1 MRNSVRRNDYE
12 QDDARRLFSAVFY
25 CPRPV
30 RHTSPLF
37 AAGAALVFFLVTS
50 FQVLKMIVVL
60 AVIIGG
66 LCVLFPF
73 LAPVA
78 FILAVVFFVMRIRFI
93 IRNIYAILAGAYVY
107 GLLAAFGASHIGL
120 FGYAAYALAAA
131 AVLVLHVILKW
142 LYRMGYTTKQAF
154 GIMGLVPLLVVAFV
168 LPFLKIPVVHGDVVV
183 SPDVYPD
190 AAPSP
195 DVVAVRPAVYPGTA
209 ASPDVVHESIVVRPP
224 IYPDGVTP
232 DAVHSGI
239 TVHPG
244 VYPSAGVSYDAVHG
258 AHVNHSSY
266 INPYADEPTVTVRPY
281 IKEDGTVVEG
291 HVRTAP
297 DEVESNNLSYRG

>member
-1 MRNSVRRNDYE
+1 MNKTMHAGFLVLYFI
-12 QDDARRLFSAVFY
+12 ALVLAGM
-25 CPRPV
+25 
-30 RHTSPLF
+30 SPLF

-60 AVIIGG
+60 AVMIGG

-78 FILAVVFFVMRIRFI
+78 FILAVVFFVIRIRFI

-107 GLLAAFGASHIGL
+107 GVLAAFGASHIGL
-120 FGYAAYALAAA
+120 LGYTTYALAAA

-142 LYRMGYTTKQAF
+142 LYRMGYTTTQAF
-154 GIMGLVPLLVVAFV
+154 GIMGLVPLLVIAFV
-168 LPFLKIPVVHGDVVV
+168 LPFLKIPVVHGDVAV

-190 AAPSP
+190 APPAP
-195 DVVAVRPAVYPGTA
+195 DVAHGGVAVRLAVYPGTA
-209 ASPDVVHESIVVRPP
+209 ASPDIVHDGIVVRPH

-232 DAVHSGI
+232 DVVHSGI
-239 TVHPG
+239 TVYPG
-244 VYPSAGVSYDAVHG
+244 AGISYDAVHG
-258 AHVNHSSY
+258 AHINHSSY

-281 IKEDGTVVEG
+281 IKGDGTVVKG

>member
-1 MRNSVRRNDYE
+1 MNKTMHASFLVLYFI
-12 QDDARRLFSAVFY
+12 ALVLAG
-25 CPRPV
+25 
-30 RHTSPLF
+30 TSPLF
-37 AAGAALVFFLVTS
+37 AVGAALVFFLLTS

-78 FILAVVFFVMRIRFI
+78 FILAVVFFVLRIRFI
-93 IRNIYAILAGAYVY
+93 IRNIYAILAGAYMY

-120 FGYAAYALAAA
+120 LGYAAYALAAA

-190 AAPSP
+190 AAPPP
-195 DVVAVRPAVYPGTA
+195 DVVHSGVAVRPAAYPGTA
-209 ASPDVVHESIVVRPP
+209 ASPDVVHDGIIVRPP
-224 IYPDGVTP
+224 IYPDT
-232 DAVHSGI
+232 VHSGI

-281 IKEDGTVVEG
+281 IKEDGTFVEG

>member
-1 MRNSVRRNDYE
+1 MNKTMHAGFLVLYFIALVLSG
-12 QDDARRLFSAVFY
+12 
-25 CPRPV
+25 
-30 RHTSPLF
+30 TSPLF

-78 FILAVVFFVMRIRFI
+78 FILAVVFFVLRIRFI
-93 IRNIYAILAGAYVY
+93 IRNIYAILAGAYMY

-120 FGYAAYALAAA
+120 LGYAAYALAAA

-190 AAPSP
+190 APPAP
-195 DVVAVRPAVYPGTA
+195 DVADGGVAVRPAVYPGTA
-209 ASPDVVHESIVVRPP
+209 ASPDIVHDGIVVRPH

-232 DAVHSGI
+232 DVVHSGI
-239 TVHPG
+239 TVYPG
-244 VYPSAGVSYDAVHG
+244 AGISYDAVHG

-281 IKEDGTVVEG
+281 IKGDGTVVKG

>member
-1 MRNSVRRNDYE
+1 MNKTMHAGFLALYFIALVL
-12 QDDARRLFSAVFY
+12 AG
-25 CPRPV
+25 
-30 RHTSPLF
+30 TSPLF
-37 AAGAALVFFLVTS
+37 AAGAALAFFLVTS

-60 AVIIGG
+60 AVMIGG

-120 FGYAAYALAAA
+120 LGYEAYALAAA

-154 GIMGLVPLLVVAFV
+154 GIMGLMPLLVVAFV

-195 DVVAVRPAVYPGTA
+195 DVVHSGVVVRPAVYPGTA
-209 ASPDVVHESIVVRPP
+209 AAPDVVHDGIIVRPP
-224 IYPDGVTP
+224 IYPDT
-232 DAVHSGI
+232 VHSGI

-258 AHVNHSSY
+258 AYVNHSSY

>member
-1 MRNSVRRNDYE
+1 MNKTMHAGFLVLYFIALVLSG
-12 QDDARRLFSAVFY
+12 
-25 CPRPV
+25 
-30 RHTSPLF
+30 TSPLF

-78 FILAVVFFVMRIRFI
+78 FILAVVFFVLRIRFI
-93 IRNIYAILAGAYVY
+93 IRNIYAILAGAYMY

-120 FGYAAYALAAA
+120 LGYAAYALAAA

-190 AAPSP
+190 AAPP
-195 DVVAVRPAVYPGTA
+195 PRRRPPAALQSVLLHIRELRLLLTSFTMVLSYGLLYILIPFTA
-209 ASPDVVHESIVVRPP
+209 ALPCIPAYIPAPECPM
-224 IYPDGVTP
+224 TP
-232 DAVHSGI
+232 FMGLTSTI
-239 TVHPG
+239 PL
-244 VYPSAGVSYDAVHG
+244 
-258 AHVNHSSY
+258 
-266 INPYADEPTVTVRPY
+266 I
-281 IKEDGTVVEG
+281 
-291 HVRTAP
+291 
-297 DEVESNNLSYRG
+297 

>member
-1 MRNSVRRNDYE
+1 MNKTMHAGFLVLYFIALVLSG
-12 QDDARRLFSAVFY
+12 
-25 CPRPV
+25 
-30 RHTSPLF
+30 TSPLF

-78 FILAVVFFVMRIRFI
+78 FILAVVFFVLRIRFI
-93 IRNIYAILAGAYVY
+93 IRNIYAILAGAYMY

-120 FGYAAYALAAA
+120 LGYAAYALAAA

-154 GIMGLVPLLVVAFV
+154 GIMGLGPLLVVAFV

-190 AAPSP
+190 APPAP
-195 DVVAVRPAVYPGTA
+195 DVAHGGVAVRPAVYPGTA
-209 ASPDVVHESIVVRPP
+209 ASPDIVHDGIVVRPH

-232 DAVHSGI
+232 DVVHSGI
-239 TVHPG
+239 TVYPG
-244 VYPSAGVSYDAVHG
+244 AGISYDAVHG

-281 IKEDGTVVEG
+281 IKGDGTVVKG

>member
-1 MRNSVRRNDYE
+1 MNKTMHAGFLVLYFI
-12 QDDARRLFSAVFY
+12 ALVLAG
-25 CPRPV
+25 
-30 RHTSPLF
+30 TSPLF

-78 FILAVVFFVMRIRFI
+78 FILAVVFFVLRIRFI
-93 IRNIYAILAGAYVY
+93 IRNIYAILAGAYMY

-120 FGYAAYALAAA
+120 LGYAAYALAAA

-190 AAPSP
+190 AAPPP
-195 DVVAVRPAVYPGTA
+195 DVVHSGVAVRPAAYPGTA
-209 ASPDVVHESIVVRPP
+209 ASPDVVHDGIIVRPP
-224 IYPDGVTP
+224 IYPDT
-232 DAVHSGI
+232 VHSGI

-281 IKEDGTVVEG
+281 IKEDGTFVEG

>member
-1 MRNSVRRNDYE
+1 MNKTMHASFLVLYFI
-12 QDDARRLFSAVFY
+12 ALVLAGM
-25 CPRPV
+25 
-30 RHTSPLF
+30 SPLF

-60 AVIIGG
+60 AVMIGG

-78 FILAVVFFVMRIRFI
+78 FILAVVFFVIRIRFI

-107 GLLAAFGASHIGL
+107 GVLAAFGASHIGL
-120 FGYAAYALAAA
+120 LGYTTYALAAA
-131 AVLVLHVILKW
+131 AVLVLHVILKQ
-142 LYRMGYTTKQAF
+142 LYRMGYTTTQAF
-154 GIMGLVPLLVVAFV
+154 GIMGLVPLLVIAFV
-168 LPFLKIPVVHGDVVV
+168 LPFLKIPVVHGDVAV

-190 AAPSP
+190 APPAP
-195 DVVAVRPAVYPGTA
+195 DVAHGGVAVRPAVYPGTA
-209 ASPDVVHESIVVRPP
+209 ASPDIVHDGIVVRPH

-232 DAVHSGI
+232 DVVHSGI
-239 TVHPG
+239 TVYPG
-244 VYPSAGVSYDAVHG
+244 AGISYDAVHG
-258 AHVNHSSY
+258 AHINHSSY

-281 IKEDGTVVEG
+281 IKEDGTFVEG

>member
-1 MRNSVRRNDYE
+1 MNKTMHAGFLVLYFIALVLSG
-12 QDDARRLFSAVFY
+12 
-25 CPRPV
+25 
-30 RHTSPLF
+30 TSPLF

-107 GLLAAFGASHIGL
+107 GVLAAFGASHIGL
-120 FGYAAYALAAA
+120 LGYTTYALAAA

-142 LYRMGYTTKQAF
+142 LYRMGYTTTQAF
-154 GIMGLVPLLVVAFV
+154 GIIGLVPLLVVAFV

-190 AAPSP
+190 APPAP
-195 DVVAVRPAVYPGTA
+195 DIVHGGVAVRPAVYPGTA
-209 ASPDVVHESIVVRPP
+209 ASPDIVHDGIVVRPH

-239 TVHPG
+239 TVYPG
-244 VYPSAGVSYDAVHG
+244 AGISYDAVHG
-258 AHVNHSSY
+258 AHINHSSY

-281 IKEDGTVVEG
+281 IKEDGTFVEG

-297 DEVESNNLSYRG
+297 DGVESNNLSYRG

>member
-1 MRNSVRRNDYE
+1 MNKTMHAGFLVLYFIALVLSG
-12 QDDARRLFSAVFY
+12 
-25 CPRPV
+25 
-30 RHTSPLF
+30 TSPLF

-78 FILAVVFFVMRIRFI
+78 FILAVVFFVLRIRFI
-93 IRNIYAILAGAYVY
+93 IRNIYAILAGAYMY

-120 FGYAAYALAAA
+120 LGYAAYALAAA

-154 GIMGLVPLLVVAFV
+154 GIMGLVPLLVVVFV

-183 SPDVYPD
+183 SPDVYLR
-190 AAPSP
+190 
-195 DVVAVRPAVYPGTA
+195 RPPTSSTA
-209 ASPDVVHESIVVRPP
+209 ASQSVLLHIRELRLLLTSFTMV
-224 IYPDGVTP
+224 
-232 DAVHSGI
+232 
-239 TVHPG
+239 
-244 VYPSAGVSYDAVHG
+244 
-258 AHVNHSSY
+258 
-266 INPYADEPTVTVRPY
+266 
-281 IKEDGTVVEG
+281 
-291 HVRTAP
+291 
-297 DEVESNNLSYRG
+297 LSYGLLYILIPFTAALPCIPAYIPAPECPMTPFMGLTSTIPLI

>member
-1 MRNSVRRNDYE
+1 MNKTMHASFLVLYFI
-12 QDDARRLFSAVFY
+12 ALVLAGM
-25 CPRPV
+25 
-30 RHTSPLF
+30 SPLF

-107 GLLAAFGASHIGL
+107 GVLAAFGASHIGFL
-120 FGYAAYALAAA
+120 GYTAYALAAA
-131 AVLVLHVILKW
+131 AVLVLHVLLKW
-142 LYRMGYTTKQAF
+142 LYRMGYTTTQAF
-154 GIMGLVPLLVVAFV
+154 GIMGLVPLLVIAFV

-195 DVVAVRPAVYPGTA
+195 DVVAVRPAIYPGTA
-209 ASPDVVHESIVVRPP
+209 ASPDVVHESIAVRPP
-224 IYPDGVTP
+224 IYP

-239 TVHPG
+239 TVYPG
-244 VYPSAGVSYDAVHG
+244 AYPGAGLSYDAVHG

-281 IKEDGTVVEG
+281 IKGDGTIVEG

>member
-1 MRNSVRRNDYE
+1 MNKTMHAGFLVLYFIALVLSG
-12 QDDARRLFSAVFY
+12 
-25 CPRPV
+25 
-30 RHTSPLF
+30 TSPLF

-120 FGYAAYALAAA
+120 LGYAAYVLAAA

-190 AAPSP
+190 AAPPP
-195 DVVAVRPAVYPGTA
+195 DVVHSGVAVRPAAYPGTA
-209 ASPDVVHESIVVRPP
+209 ASPDVVHDGIIVRPP
-224 IYPDGVTP
+224 IYPDT
-232 DAVHSGI
+232 VHSGI

-281 IKEDGTVVEG
+281 IKGDGTVVEG

>member
-1 MRNSVRRNDYE
+1 MNKTMHAGFLVLYFIALVLSG
-12 QDDARRLFSAVFY
+12 
-25 CPRPV
+25 
-30 RHTSPLF
+30 TSPLF

-78 FILAVVFFVMRIRFI
+78 FILAVVFFVLRIRFI
-93 IRNIYAILAGAYVY
+93 IRNIYAILAGAYMY

-120 FGYAAYALAAA
+120 LGYAAYALAAA

-190 AAPSP
+190 AAPPPPRRRPQRRCSP
-195 DVVAVRPAVYPGTA
+195 
-209 ASPDVVHESIVVRPP
+209 SCCI
-224 IYPDGVTP
+224 
-232 DAVHSGI
+232 SGNC
-239 TVHPG
+239 G
-244 VYPSAGVSYDAVHG
+244 FS
-258 AHVNHSSY
+258 
-266 INPYADEPTVTVRPY
+266 
-281 IKEDGTVVEG
+281 
-291 HVRTAP
+291 
-297 DEVESNNLSYRG
+297 

>member
-1 MRNSVRRNDYE
+1 MNKTMHASFLVLYFI
-12 QDDARRLFSAVFY
+12 ALVLAGM
-25 CPRPV
+25 
-30 RHTSPLF
+30 SPLF

-50 FQVLKMIVVL
+50 FQVLKIIVVL

-107 GLLAAFGASHIGL
+107 GVLSAFGASHIGL
-120 FGYAAYALAAA
+120 LGYTTYALAAA
-131 AVLVLHVILKW
+131 AVLVLHVILKQ
-142 LYRMGYTTKQAF
+142 LYRMGYTTTQAF
-154 GIMGLVPLLVVAFV
+154 GIMGLVPLLVIAFV
-168 LPFLKIPVVHGDVVV
+168 LPFLKIPIVHGDVVV

-190 AAPSP
+190 APPAP
-195 DVVAVRPAVYPGTA
+195 DIVHGGVAVRPAVYPGTA
-209 ASPDVVHESIVVRPP
+209 ASPDIVHDGIVVRPQ

-239 TVHPG
+239 TVYPG
-244 VYPSAGVSYDAVHG
+244 AGISYDAVHG
-258 AHVNHSSY
+258 AHINHSSY

-281 IKEDGTVVEG
+281 IKEDGTFVEG

-297 DEVESNNLSYRG
+297 DGVESNNLSYRG

>member
-1 MRNSVRRNDYE
+1 MNKTMHAGFLVLYFIALVLSG
-12 QDDARRLFSAVFY
+12 
-25 CPRPV
+25 
-30 RHTSPLF
+30 TSPLF

-78 FILAVVFFVMRIRFI
+78 FILAVVFFVLRIRFI
-93 IRNIYAILAGAYVY
+93 IRNIYAILAGAYMY

-120 FGYAAYALAAA
+120 LGYAAYALAAA

-195 DVVAVRPAVYPGTA
+195 DVVHSGVAVRPAAYPGTA
-209 ASPDVVHESIVVRPP
+209 ASPDVVHDGIIVRPP
-224 IYPDGVTP
+224 IYPDT
-232 DAVHSGI
+232 VHSGI

-281 IKEDGTVVEG
+281 IKGDGTVVKG

>member
-1 MRNSVRRNDYE
+1 MNKTMHAGFLVLYFIALVLSG
-12 QDDARRLFSAVFY
+12 
-25 CPRPV
+25 
-30 RHTSPLF
+30 TSPLF

-78 FILAVVFFVMRIRFI
+78 FILAVVFFVLRIRFI
-93 IRNIYAILAGAYVY
+93 IRNIYAILAGAYMY

-120 FGYAAYALAAA
+120 LGYAAYALAAA

-190 AAPSP
+190 APPAP
-195 DVVAVRPAVYPGTA
+195 DVAHGGVAVRPAVYPGTA
-209 ASPDVVHESIVVRPP
+209 ASPDIVHDGIVVRPH

-232 DAVHSGI
+232 DVVHSGI
-239 TVHPG
+239 TVYPG
-244 VYPSAGVSYDAVHG
+244 AGISYDAVHG
-258 AHVNHSSY
+258 AHINHSSY

-281 IKEDGTVVEG
+281 IKGDGTVVKG

>member
-1 MRNSVRRNDYE
+1 MHAGFLALYFIALVL
-12 QDDARRLFSAVFY
+12 AG
-25 CPRPV
+25 
-30 RHTSPLF
+30 TSPLF
-37 AAGAALVFFLVTS
+37 AAGAALAFFLVTS

-60 AVIIGG
+60 AVMIGG

-120 FGYAAYALAAA
+120 LGYAAYALAAA

-154 GIMGLVPLLVVAFV
+154 GIMGLMPLLVVAFV

-195 DVVAVRPAVYPGTA
+195 DVVHSGVVVRPAVYPGTA
-209 ASPDVVHESIVVRPP
+209 AAPDVVHDGIIVRPP
-224 IYPDGVTP
+224 IYPDT
-232 DAVHSGI
+232 VHSGI

>member
-1 MRNSVRRNDYE
+1 MNKTMHAGFLVLYFIALVLSG
-12 QDDARRLFSAVFY
+12 
-25 CPRPV
+25 
-30 RHTSPLF
+30 TSPLF
-37 AAGAALVFFLVTS
+37 AAGAALAFFLVTS

-60 AVIIGG
+60 AMIIGG

-120 FGYAAYALAAA
+120 LGYAAYALAAA

-154 GIMGLVPLLVVAFV
+154 GIMGLMPLLVVAFV

-195 DVVAVRPAVYPGTA
+195 DVVHSGVVVRPAVYPGTA
-209 ASPDVVHESIVVRPP
+209 AAPDVVHDGIIVRPP
-224 IYPDGVTP
+224 IYPDT
-232 DAVHSGI
+232 VHSGI

>member
-1 MRNSVRRNDYE
+1 MNKTMHAGFLALYFIALVL
-12 QDDARRLFSAVFY
+12 AG
-25 CPRPV
+25 
-30 RHTSPLF
+30 TSPLF
-37 AAGAALVFFLVTS
+37 AAGAALAFFLVTS

-60 AVIIGG
+60 AVMIGG

-120 FGYAAYALAAA
+120 LGYAAYALAAA

-154 GIMGLVPLLVVAFV
+154 GIMGLMPLLVVAFV

-195 DVVAVRPAVYPGTA
+195 DVVHSGVVVRPAVYPGTA
-209 ASPDVVHESIVVRPP
+209 AAPDVVHDGIIVRPP
-224 IYPDGVTP
+224 IYPDT
-232 DAVHSGI
+232 VHSGI

-258 AHVNHSSY
+258 AHVNHSS
-266 INPYADEPTVTVRPY
+266 
-281 IKEDGTVVEG
+281 
-291 HVRTAP
+291 
-297 DEVESNNLSYRG
+297 

>member
-1 MRNSVRRNDYE
+1 MHAGFLALYFIALVL
-12 QDDARRLFSAVFY
+12 AG
-25 CPRPV
+25 
-30 RHTSPLF
+30 TSPLF
-37 AAGAALVFFLVTS
+37 AAGAALAFFLVTS

-60 AVIIGG
+60 AVMIGG

-120 FGYAAYALAAA
+120 LGYEAYALAAA

-154 GIMGLVPLLVVAFV
+154 GIMGLMPLLVVAFV

-195 DVVAVRPAVYPGTA
+195 DVVHSGVVVRPAVYPGTA
-209 ASPDVVHESIVVRPP
+209 AAPDVVHDGIIVRPP
-224 IYPDGVTP
+224 IYPDT
-232 DAVHSGI
+232 VHSGI

-258 AHVNHSSY
+258 AYVNHSSY

>member
-1 MRNSVRRNDYE
+1 MNKTMHASFLVLYFI
-12 QDDARRLFSAVFY
+12 ALVLAGM
-25 CPRPV
+25 
-30 RHTSPLF
+30 SPLF

-60 AVIIGG
+60 AVMIGG

-78 FILAVVFFVMRIRFI
+78 FILAVVFFVIRIRFI

-107 GLLAAFGASHIGL
+107 GVLAAFGASHIGL
-120 FGYAAYALAAA
+120 LGYTTYALAAA
-131 AVLVLHVILKW
+131 AVLVLHVILKQ
-142 LYRMGYTTKQAF
+142 LYRMGYTTTQAF
-154 GIMGLVPLLVVAFV
+154 GIMGLVPLLVIAFV

-190 AAPSP
+190 A
-195 DVVAVRPAVYPGTA
+195 
-209 ASPDVVHESIVVRPP
+209 
-224 IYPDGVTP
+224 
-232 DAVHSGI
+232 GI
-239 TVHPG
+239 
-244 VYPSAGVSYDAVHG
+244 SYDAFHG
-258 AHVNHSSY
+258 AHINHSSY

-281 IKEDGTVVEG
+281 IKEDGTFVEG

>member
-1 MRNSVRRNDYE
+1 MNKTMHAGFLVLYFIALVLSG
-12 QDDARRLFSAVFY
+12 
-25 CPRPV
+25 
-30 RHTSPLF
+30 TSPLF

-107 GLLAAFGASHIGL
+107 GVLAAFGASHIGL
-120 FGYAAYALAAA
+120 LGYTTYALAAA

-142 LYRMGYTTKQAF
+142 LYRMGYTTTQAF

-190 AAPSP
+190 APPAP
-195 DVVAVRPAVYPGTA
+195 DIVHGGVAVRPAVYPGTA
-209 ASPDVVHESIVVRPP
+209 ASPDIVHDGIVVRPH

-239 TVHPG
+239 TVYPG
-244 VYPSAGVSYDAVHG
+244 AGISYDAVHG
-258 AHVNHSSY
+258 AHINHSSY

-281 IKEDGTVVEG
+281 IKEDGTFVEG

-297 DEVESNNLSYRG
+297 DGVESNNLSYRG

>member
-1 MRNSVRRNDYE
+1 MNKTMHAGFLVLYFIALVLSG
-12 QDDARRLFSAVFY
+12 
-25 CPRPV
+25 
-30 RHTSPLF
+30 TSPLF
-37 AAGAALVFFLVTS
+37 AAGAALAFFLVTS

-60 AVIIGG
+60 AMIIGG

-107 GLLAAFGASHIGL
+107 GLLAAFGASHVGL
-120 FGYAAYALAAA
+120 LGYAAYALAAA

-154 GIMGLVPLLVVAFV
+154 GIMGLMPLLVVAFV

-195 DVVAVRPAVYPGTA
+195 DVVHSGVVVRPAVYPGTA
-209 ASPDVVHESIVVRPP
+209 AAPDVVHDGIIVRPP
-224 IYPDGVTP
+224 IYPDT
-232 DAVHSGI
+232 VHSGI

>member
-1 MRNSVRRNDYE
+1 MNKTMHASFLVLYFI
-12 QDDARRLFSAVFY
+12 ALVLAG
-25 CPRPV
+25 
-30 RHTSPLF
+30 TSPLF

-78 FILAVVFFVMRIRFI
+78 FILAVVFFIMRIRFI
-93 IRNIYAILAGAYVY
+93 IRNMYAILAGAYVY
-107 GLLAAFGASHIGL
+107 GVLAAFGASHIGL
-120 FGYAAYALAAA
+120 LGYTTYALAAA

-154 GIMGLVPLLVVAFV
+154 GIMGLVPLLVVVFV

-190 AAPSP
+190 AAPPPTSS
-195 DVVAVRPAVYPGTA
+195 TA
-209 ASPDVVHESIVVRPP
+209 ASQSVLLHIRELRLLLTSFTMV
-224 IYPDGVTP
+224 
-232 DAVHSGI
+232 
-239 TVHPG
+239 
-244 VYPSAGVSYDAVHG
+244 
-258 AHVNHSSY
+258 
-266 INPYADEPTVTVRPY
+266 
-281 IKEDGTVVEG
+281 
-291 HVRTAP
+291 
-297 DEVESNNLSYRG
+297 LSYGLLYILIPFTAALPCIPAYIPAPECPMTPFMGLTSTIPLI

>member
-1 MRNSVRRNDYE
+1 MNKTMHAGFLVLYFIALVLSG
-12 QDDARRLFSAVFY
+12 
-25 CPRPV
+25 
-30 RHTSPLF
+30 TSPLF
-37 AAGAALVFFLVTS
+37 AAGAALAFFLVTS

-120 FGYAAYALAAA
+120 LGYAAYVLAAA

-195 DVVAVRPAVYPGTA
+195 DVVHSGVAVRPAVYPGTA
-209 ASPDVVHESIVVRPP
+209 ASPDVVHDGIIVRPP
-224 IYPDGVTP
+224 IYPDT
-232 DAVHSGI
+232 VHSGI

>member
-1 MRNSVRRNDYE
+1 MNKTMHAGFLVLYFIALVLSG
-12 QDDARRLFSAVFY
+12 
-25 CPRPV
+25 
-30 RHTSPLF
+30 TSPLF

-78 FILAVVFFVMRIRFI
+78 FILAVVFFVLRIRFI
-93 IRNIYAILAGAYVY
+93 IRNIYAILAGAYMY

-120 FGYAAYALAAA
+120 LGYAAYALAAA

-142 LYRMGYTTKQAF
+142 LYRMGYTTTQAF
-154 GIMGLVPLLVVAFV
+154 GIMGLVPLLVIAFV

-190 AAPSP
+190 APPAP
-195 DVVAVRPAVYPGTA
+195 DIVHGGVAVRPAVYPGTA
-209 ASPDVVHESIVVRPP
+209 ASPDIVHDGIVVRPH

-239 TVHPG
+239 TVYPG
-244 VYPSAGVSYDAVHG
+244 AGISYDAVHG
-258 AHVNHSSY
+258 AHINHSSY

>member
-1 MRNSVRRNDYE
+1 MNKTMHAGFLALYFIALVL
-12 QDDARRLFSAVFY
+12 AG
-25 CPRPV
+25 
-30 RHTSPLF
+30 TSPLF
-37 AAGAALVFFLVTS
+37 AAGAALAFFLVTS

-60 AVIIGG
+60 AVMIGG

-120 FGYAAYALAAA
+120 LGYEAYALAAA

-154 GIMGLVPLLVVAFV
+154 GIMGLMPLLVVAFV

-195 DVVAVRPAVYPGTA
+195 DVVHSGVVVRPAVYPGTA
-209 ASPDVVHESIVVRPP
+209 AAPDVVHDGIIVRPP
-224 IYPDGVTP
+224 IYPDT
-232 DAVHSGI
+232 VHSGI

>member
-1 MRNSVRRNDYE
+1 MNKTMHAGFLVLYFIALVLSG
-12 QDDARRLFSAVFY
+12 
-25 CPRPV
+25 
-30 RHTSPLF
+30 TSPLF

-78 FILAVVFFVMRIRFI
+78 FILAVVFFVLRIRFI
-93 IRNIYAILAGAYVY
+93 IRNIYAILAGAYMY

-120 FGYAAYALAAA
+120 LGYAAYALAAA

-190 AAPSP
+190 APPAP
-195 DVVAVRPAVYPGTA
+195 DVAHGGVAVRPAVYPGTA
-209 ASPDVVHESIVVRPP
+209 ASPDIVHDGIVVRPH

-232 DAVHSGI
+232 DVVHSGI
-239 TVHPG
+239 TVYPG
-244 VYPSAGVSYDAVHG
+244 AGISYDAVHG

-281 IKEDGTVVEG
+281 IKGDGTVVKG

>member
-1 MRNSVRRNDYE
+1 MNKTMHAGFLVLYFIALVLSG
-12 QDDARRLFSAVFY
+12 
-25 CPRPV
+25 
-30 RHTSPLF
+30 TSPLF
-37 AAGAALVFFLVTS
+37 AAGAALAFFLVTS

-93 IRNIYAILAGAYVY
+93 SRNIYAILAGAYVY

-120 FGYAAYALAAA
+120 LGYAAYALAAA

-183 SPDVYPD
+183 SPDVYD

-195 DVVAVRPAVYPGTA
+195 DVVHSGVAVRPAVYPGTA
-209 ASPDVVHESIVVRPP
+209 ASPDVVHDGIIVRPP
-224 IYPDGVTP
+224 IYPDT
-232 DAVHSGI
+232 VHSGI

-266 INPYADEPTVTVRPY
+266 INPYADEPTVTVRSY